1 MVRGKE
7 LSIEQRE
14 TIVRLRTSGLS
25 LAKIAEAV
33 GVPKTTVFN
42 TIRNFTERGNTAS
55 EARPGRPNP
64 WTVTGDRCLIR
75 EILKAPFLSCRQLS
89 AALGG
94 VPIFRLRRI
103 AYKAGI
109 NRRIA
114 LKKPFL
120 TASHKRKRLYWA
132 LSNQSTDW
140 KGVLFT
146 DEASVELGARPGP
159 IYVSRR
165 KNTRDAEKN
174 MIPTFRS
181 DRFTIMVW
189 AGIAYD
195 FKTPLYV
202 IPLAPSRVERG
213 VRIKAETLTAQK
225 YADLIIDGPLRA
237 AIAASERPGGLSVVE
252 DSSPC
257 HTGLVARERRA
268 QRQTRSQG
276 HPPASPDLNPI
287 ENIWAI
293 IKKLLSRYEPMPRT
307 CDQLIRA
314 AEDVW
319 NNQLPL
325 QHVNAVFDSMCKRVA
340 LVAERRGGP
349 LKY

>member
-1 MVRGKE
+1 
-7 LSIEQRE
+7 
-14 TIVRLRTSGLS
+14 
-25 LAKIAEAV
+25 
-33 GVPKTTVFN
+33 
-42 TIRNFTERGNTAS
+42 
-55 EARPGRPNP
+55 
-64 WTVTGDRCLIR
+64 
-75 EILKAPFLSCRQLS
+75 
-89 AALGG
+89 
-94 VPIFRLRRI
+94 
-103 AYKAGI
+103 
-109 NRRIA
+109 
-114 LKKPFL
+114 
-120 TASHKRKRLYWA
+120 
-132 LSNQSTDW
+132 
-140 KGVLFT
+140 
-146 DEASVELGARPGP
+146 
-159 IYVSRR
+159 
-165 KNTRDAEKN
+165 

-189 AGIAYD
+189 AGIAYN
-195 FKTPLYV
+195 FKTPLYI

-268 QRQTRSQG
+268 QHQIRSQG

-293 IKKLLSRYEPMPRT
+293 FKNLLSRYEPMPRT

-325 QHVNAVFDSMCKRVA
+325 QHVNAVIDSMCKRVA